1 MQLIRKMDGPTLD
14 TPMFA
19 ILQRKSKH
27 NMNHMRNISVL
38 ATLALCLWLPLSSS
52 AQGHLAGEFIVMF
65 HQQQDASKVA
75 SSHGLEWVK
84 ALSPR
89 ANIHLMQLPNPG
101 TPAQD
106 WAVLRALQ
114 DDRRLKAA
122 QFNHE
127 VQARETLPNDPSLG
141 QQWHHVEPGD
151 HDIDSDLAW
160 DITTGGAASDGSRI
174 VVAVLEGGGSNY
186 NHVDLID
193 NHWVNDAEIPGNGVD
208 DDLNGFVDDYN
219 GWNSGTNTD
228 AIGAGGHGTSVSG
241 MIGAAGDNGNGGVG
255 VNWDVEIMQVDMGN
269 GLSEATVIAAY
280 NYPFEMRALYNES
293 EGARGAFVVATNA
306 SWGID
311 LANPA
316 NYPVWCAYYDDLG
329 AQGILNCG
337 ATANQQYNIDTQGDM
352 PTGCSSPYMVAVTAT
367 DDNDVRTFSGYG
379 ATTIDLGAPGDAVY
393 LPSGSTGYGNTSG
406 TSFASPCVA
415 GAIALVY
422 SAPCPDLMELALSNP
437 QAAADLVLG
446 YILDGT
452 DEVPNLIGETVTGG
466 RLNVHN
472 ALNLALANCG
482 PLECAPDSIYA
493 TAGCVYNPSLDS
505 VVTEIN
511 LGVELSSF
519 LCSTSTVCSWTDADT
534 LAWTCDSLSIN
545 SGDTYTFSGL
555 LPDVN
560 YSYYY
565 TTDSLPLGYA
575 IDVQTPACDTLVSG
589 CTGPT
594 AYNYNALANIDD
606 GSCDF
611 PCIDFTLSFLTDCW
625 PQESGW
631 NLVSADTVVA
641 QVSTG
646 EYTEEQNEYLF
657 EQCLT
662 EGCYELTITDSF
674 GDGLAG
680 TEWTDPCEIDGDYF
694 ATDSSETVL
703 FQMGVANFGDEV
715 SHSFC
720 LPAVVGCTNEEA
732 CNFNPEANTDN
743 GTCEVPGSPCDDG
756 DDMTINDVIGD
767 DCMCS
772 GEQAVAGCT
781 DEEACNYDAAANVDD
796 DSCYFLGSGQ
806 IAGPLFPTAEDTVT
820 YVYNGAQGTNFQWEV
835 VGGEVLEGQGTTEVL
850 VVWGSQAGSGA
861 LYVTESDDTGCA
873 SEVVRTVTILA
884 TTNVAEQVQVAL
896 SLMPN
901 PARESFRIQFTGQP
915 SGIATVTIFD
925 ARGTEVRQSMTEGLV
940 SLSGMSAGRY
950 TVRIA
955 TARGISMLPLVIE

>member
-1 MQLIRKMDGPTLD
+1 
-14 TPMFA
+14 MFA

-89 ANIHLMQLPNPG
+89 ANIHLMELPNPG

-269 GLSEATVIAAY
+269 GLRDATVIAAY

-519 LCSTSTVCSWTDADT
+519 LCSTSTVCSWSDADT

-796 DSCYFLGSGQ
+796 DSCYFLGLGQ
-806 IAGPLFPTAEDTVT
+806 IAGPLFPTAGDTLT

>member
-1 MQLIRKMDGPTLD
+1 MQLVGRKCGPSLD

-19 ILQRKSKH
+19 VLQHELKH
-27 NMNHMRNISVL
+27 NKNNMRNISVL

-65 HQQQDASKVA
+65 HQQQDPSKVA

-89 ANIHLMQLPNPG
+89 ANIHLMELPNPG

-293 EGARGAFVVATNA
+293 EGVRGAFVVATNA

-329 AQGILNCG
+329 GQGILNCG

-437 QAAADLVLG
+437 QAAADLVRG

-631 NLVSADTVVA
+631 NLVSADTVVV

-694 ATDSSETVL
+694 ATDSSGAVL
-703 FQMGVANFGDEV
+703 FQMGVANFGEQV

-756 DDMTINDVIGD
+756 DDMTINDNIGD
-767 DCMCS
+767 DCMCV
-772 GEQAVAGCT
+772 GEAAVAGCT
-781 DEEACNYDAAANVDD
+781 DENACNYDAAANVDD

-806 IAGPLFPTAEDTVT
+806 IAGPLFPTAGDTVT
-820 YVYNGAQGTNFQWEV
+820 YVYNGADGTGFQWEV
-835 VGGEVLEGQGTTEVL
+835 VGGEVFEGQGTTEVL

-861 LYVTESDDTGCA
+861 LYVTESDDTGCEG
-873 SEVVRTVTILA
+873 EVVRTVTILA
-884 TTNVAEQVQVAL
+884 TTDVAEQVQVAL

-901 PARESFRIQFTGQP
+901 PARESFRIEFTDQP
-915 SGIATVTIFD
+915 LGLVKVTIFD
-925 ARGTEVRQSMTEGLV
+925 ARGAEVLQSVTQGLV
-940 SLSGMSAGRY
+940 SLSGMSSGRY

-955 TARGISMLPLVIE
+955 TAQGISTLPLVIE

>member
-1 MQLIRKMDGPTLD
+1 MQLVGRKCGPSLD

-19 ILQRKSKH
+19 VLQHELKH
-27 NMNHMRNISVL
+27 NKNNMRNISVL

-65 HQQQDASKVA
+65 HQQQDPSKVA

-89 ANIHLMQLPNPG
+89 ANIHLMELPNPG

-127 VQARETLPNDPSLG
+127 VQPRETLPNDPSLG

-293 EGARGAFVVATNA
+293 EGVRGAFVVATNA

-329 AQGILNCG
+329 GQGILNCG

-437 QAAADLVLG
+437 QAAADLVRG

-631 NLVSADTVVA
+631 NLVSADTVVV

-694 ATDSSETVL
+694 ATDSSGAVL
-703 FQMGVANFGDEV
+703 FQMGVANFGEQV

-756 DDMTINDVIGD
+756 DDMTINDNIGD
-767 DCMCS
+767 DCMCV
-772 GEQAVAGCT
+772 GEAAVAGCT
-781 DEEACNYDAAANVDD
+781 DENACNYDAAANVDD

-806 IAGPLFPTAEDTVT
+806 IAGPLFPTAGDTVT
-820 YVYNGAQGTNFQWEV
+820 YVYNGADGTGFQWEV
-835 VGGEVLEGQGTTEVL
+835 VGGEVFEGQGTTEVL

-861 LYVTESDDTGCA
+861 LYVTESDDTGCEG
-873 SEVVRTVTILA
+873 EVVRTVTILA
-884 TTNVAEQVQVAL
+884 TTDVAEQVQVAL

-901 PARESFRIQFTGQP
+901 PARESFRIEFTDQP
-915 SGIATVTIFD
+915 LGLVKVTIFD
-925 ARGTEVRQSMTEGLV
+925 ARGAEVLQSVTQGLV
-940 SLSGMSAGRY
+940 SLSGMSSGRY

-955 TARGISMLPLVIE
+955 TAQGISTLPLVIE

>member
-1 MQLIRKMDGPTLD
+1 M
-14 TPMFA
+14 
-19 ILQRKSKH
+19 
-27 NMNHMRNISVL
+27 
-38 ATLALCLWLPLSSS
+38 
-52 AQGHLAGEFIVMF
+52 MF
-65 HQQQDASKVA
+65 HQEQDASKIA
-75 SSHGLEWVK
+75 SSHGLEWVE

-101 TPAQD
+101 TSAQD

-127 VQARETLPNDPSLG
+127 VQPRETLPNDPSLG
-141 QQWHHVEPGD
+141 QQWHHVESGD

-311 LANPA
+311 LADPA

-437 QAAADLVLG
+437 QAAADLVRG

-594 AYNYNALANIDD
+594 AYNYDALANIDD

-694 ATDSSETVL
+694 ATDSSGTVL
-703 FQMGVANFGDEV
+703 FQMGVANFGEEQ
-715 SHSFC
+715 SHFFC

-772 GEQAVAGCT
+772 GEPAVAGCT

-796 DSCYFLGSGQ
+796 GSCYFLGSGQ
-806 IAGPLFPTAEDTVT
+806 IAGPLFPTAGDTLT

-861 LYVTESDDTGCA
+861 LYVTESDNTGCA

-884 TTNVAEQVQVAL
+884 TTDVAEQVQVAL

-901 PARESFRIQFTGQP
+901 PARDSFRIEFTDQP
-915 SGIATVTIFD
+915 SGFATVTIFD
-925 ARGTEVRQSMTEGLV
+925 ARGSEVRQSMTEGLV

>member
-1 MQLIRKMDGPTLD
+1 
-14 TPMFA
+14 
-19 ILQRKSKH
+19 
-27 NMNHMRNISVL
+27 MNHMRNISIL

-65 HQQQDASKVA
+65 HQEQDASKIA
-75 SSHGLEWVK
+75 SSHGLEWVE

-101 TPAQD
+101 TSAQD

-127 VQARETLPNDPSLG
+127 VQPRETLPNDPSLG
-141 QQWHHVEPGD
+141 QQWHHVESGD

-311 LANPA
+311 LADPA

-437 QAAADLVLG
+437 QAAADLVRG

-594 AYNYNALANIDD
+594 AYNYDALANIDD

-694 ATDSSETVL
+694 ATDSSGTVL
-703 FQMGVANFGDEV
+703 FQMGVANFGEEQ
-715 SHSFC
+715 SHFFC

-772 GEQAVAGCT
+772 GEPAVAGCT

-796 DSCYFLGSGQ
+796 GSCYFLGSGQ
-806 IAGPLFPTAEDTVT
+806 IAGPLFPTAGDTLT

-861 LYVTESDDTGCA
+861 LYVTESDNTGCA

-884 TTNVAEQVQVAL
+884 TTDVAEQVQVAL

-901 PARESFRIQFTGQP
+901 PARDSFRIEFTDQP
-915 SGIATVTIFD
+915 SGFATVTIFD
-925 ARGTEVRQSMTEGLV
+925 ARGSEVRQSMTEGLV

>member
-89 ANIHLMQLPNPG
+89 ANIHLMELPNPG

-193 NHWVNDAEIPGNGVD
+193 NHWVNEAEIPGNGVD

-269 GLSEATVIAAY
+269 GLSDATVIAAY

-311 LANPA
+311 LADPA

-606 GSCDF
+606 GSCNF

-806 IAGPLFPTAEDTVT
+806 IAGPLFPTAGDTLT

>member
-1 MQLIRKMDGPTLD
+1 
-14 TPMFA
+14 MFA
-19 ILQRKSKH
+19 VLQHELKH
-27 NMNHMRNISVL
+27 NKNNMRNISVL

-65 HQQQDASKVA
+65 HQQQDPSKVA

-89 ANIHLMQLPNPG
+89 ANIHLMELPNPG

-293 EGARGAFVVATNA
+293 EGVRGAFVVATNA

-329 AQGILNCG
+329 GQGILNCG

-437 QAAADLVLG
+437 QAAADLVRG

-631 NLVSADTVVA
+631 NLVSADTVVV

-694 ATDSSETVL
+694 ATDSSGAVL
-703 FQMGVANFGDEV
+703 FQMGVANFGEQV

-756 DDMTINDVIGD
+756 DDMTINDNIGD
-767 DCMCS
+767 DCMCV
-772 GEQAVAGCT
+772 GEAAVAGCT
-781 DEEACNYDAAANVDD
+781 DENACNYDAAANVDD

-806 IAGPLFPTAEDTVT
+806 IAGPLFPTAGDTVT
-820 YVYNGAQGTNFQWEV
+820 YVYNGADGTGFQWEV
-835 VGGEVLEGQGTTEVL
+835 VGGEVFEGQGTTEVL

-861 LYVTESDDTGCA
+861 LYVTESDDTGCEG
-873 SEVVRTVTILA
+873 EVVRTVTILA
-884 TTNVAEQVQVAL
+884 TTDVAEQVQVAL

-901 PARESFRIQFTGQP
+901 PARESFRIEFTDQP
-915 SGIATVTIFD
+915 LGLVKVTIFD
-925 ARGTEVRQSMTEGLV
+925 ARGAEVLQSVTQGLV
-940 SLSGMSAGRY
+940 SLSGMSSGRY

-955 TARGISMLPLVIE
+955 TAQGISTLPLVIE

>member
-1 MQLIRKMDGPTLD
+1 
-14 TPMFA
+14 MFA

-27 NMNHMRNISVL
+27 NMNHMCNISIL

-65 HQQQDASKVA
+65 HQQQDASKIA
-75 SSHGLEWVK
+75 SSHGLEWVE

-127 VQARETLPNDPSLG
+127 VQPRETLPNDPSLG
-141 QQWHHVEPGD
+141 QQWHHAESGD

-228 AIGAGGHGTSVSG
+228 AIAAGGHGTSVSG

-269 GLSEATVIAAY
+269 GLSDATVIAAY

-293 EGARGAFVVATNA
+293 AGARGAFVVATNA

-329 AQGILNCG
+329 GQGILNCG

-437 QAAADLVLG
+437 QAAADLVRG

-452 DEVPNLIGETVTGG
+452 DEVPNLSGETVTGG

-493 TAGCVYNPSLDS
+493 TIGCVYNPSLDS

-519 LCSTSTVCSWTDADT
+519 LCSTSTVCLSAMSDSSEVA
-534 LAWTCDSLSIN
+534 CDSIAVA
-545 SGDTYTFSGL
+545 SGEMYTFSGL
-555 LPDVN
+555 MPSMTYEL
-560 YSYYY
+560 SY
-565 TTDSLPLGYA
+565 TVDSLSSDAVL
-575 IDVQTPACDTLVSG
+575 IQTLACDTLVPG
-589 CTGPT
+589 C
-594 AYNYNALANIDD
+594 NAPSANNFEPSATIDD

-641 QVSTG
+641 QLSTG
-646 EYTEEQNEYLF
+646 EYTEEQNEYFF

-662 EGCYELTITDSF
+662 EGCYELTVTDSF

-694 ATDSSETVL
+694 ATDSSGTVL
-703 FQMGVANFGDEV
+703 FQMGVANFGEEQ
-715 SHSFC
+715 SHLFC

-756 DDMTINDVIGD
+756 DDMTINDVIGE

-772 GEQAVAGCT
+772 GEPAVSGCT

-796 DSCYFLGSGQ
+796 NSCYFLGSGQ
-806 IAGPLFPTAEDTVT
+806 IAGPLFPNAGDTVT
-820 YVYNGAQGTNFQWEV
+820 YAYNGAQGTNFQWTV

-884 TTNVAEQVQVAL
+884 TTDVAEQVQVVL

-901 PARESFRIQFTGQP
+901 PARESFRIEFADQP

-925 ARGTEVRQSMTEGLV
+925 ARGAEVRQSMTAGQV
-940 SLSGMSAGRY
+940 SLSGMASGRY

>member
-1 MQLIRKMDGPTLD
+1 
-14 TPMFA
+14 MFA

-89 ANIHLMQLPNPG
+89 ANIHLMELPNPG

-269 GLSEATVIAAY
+269 GLSDATVIAAY

-806 IAGPLFPTAEDTVT
+806 IAGPLFPTAGDTLT

-901 PARESFRIQFTGQP
+901 PARESFRIEFTDQP
-915 SGIATVTIFD
+915 SGFATVTIFD
-925 ARGTEVRQSMTEGLV
+925 ARGAEVRQSMTEGLV

>member
-1 MQLIRKMDGPTLD
+1 
-14 TPMFA
+14 MFA

-89 ANIHLMQLPNPG
+89 ANIHLMELPNPG

-269 GLSEATVIAAY
+269 GLSDATVIAAY

-519 LCSTSTVCSWTDADT
+519 LCSTSTVCSWSDADT

-796 DSCYFLGSGQ
+796 DSCYFLGLGQ
-806 IAGPLFPTAEDTVT
+806 IAGPLFPTAGDTLT

>member
-1 MQLIRKMDGPTLD
+1 
-14 TPMFA
+14 MFA

-89 ANIHLMQLPNPG
+89 ANIHLMELPNPG

-269 GLSEATVIAAY
+269 GLSDATVIAAY

-781 DEEACNYDAAANVDD
+781 DEEACNDDAAANVDD
-796 DSCYFLGSGQ
+796 DSCYFLGLGQ
-806 IAGPLFPTAEDTVT
+806 IAGPLFPTAGDTLT

>member
-1 MQLIRKMDGPTLD
+1 
-14 TPMFA
+14 
-19 ILQRKSKH
+19 
-27 NMNHMRNISVL
+27 MNRMRNISTL
-38 ATLALCLWLPLSSS
+38 AILALCLWLPISSS

-65 HQQQDASKVA
+65 HQQQDASKIA
-75 SSHGLEWVK
+75 SSHGLEWVE

-106 WAVLRALQ
+106 WSVLRALQ

-127 VQARETLPNDPSLG
+127 VQPRETLPNDPSLG
-141 QQWHHVEPGD
+141 QQWHHVESGD

-193 NHWVNDAEIPGNGVD
+193 NHWVNDAEIPDNGVD

-311 LANPA
+311 LADPA

-437 QAAADLVLG
+437 QAAADLVRG

-505 VVTEIN
+505 VVTEIT

-575 IDVQTPACDTLVSG
+575 IDVQTPSCDTLVSG
-589 CTGPT
+589 CTSPT
-594 AYNYNALANIDD
+594 AYNYDALANIDD

-694 ATDSSETVL
+694 ATDSSGTVL
-703 FQMGVANFGDEV
+703 FQMGVANFEEEQ
-715 SHSFC
+715 SHLFC
-720 LPAVVGCTNEEA
+720 LPAVVGCTDEEA

-756 DDMTINDVIGD
+756 DDMTINDLIGD
-767 DCMCS
+767 DCMCV
-772 GEQAVAGCT
+772 GEAAVAGCT
-781 DEEACNYDAAANVDD
+781 DENACNYDAAANVDN
-796 DSCYFLGSGQ
+796 DSCYYLGSGQ
-806 IAGPLFPTAEDTVT
+806 IAGPLFPTTGDTVT
-820 YVYNGAQGTNFQWEV
+820 YAYNGADGTGFQWEV
-835 VGGEVLEGQGTTEVL
+835 VGGEVLEGQGTSEVL
-850 VVWGSQAGSGA
+850 VVWGGQAGSGA
-861 LYVTESDDTGCA
+861 LYVTESDDTGCEG
-873 SEVVRTVTILA
+873 EVVRTVTILA
-884 TTNVAEQVQVAL
+884 TTDVAEQVQVAL

-901 PARESFRIQFTGQP
+901 PARESFRIEFTDQP
-915 SGIATVTIFD
+915 LGLVKVTIFD
-925 ARGTEVRQSMTEGLV
+925 ARGSEVFQSMTEGLV
-940 SLSGMSAGRY
+940 SLSGMSSGRY

-955 TARGISMLPLVIE
+955 TARGVSMLPLVIE

>member
-1 MQLIRKMDGPTLD
+1 
-14 TPMFA
+14 MFA

-89 ANIHLMQLPNPG
+89 ANIHLMELPNPG

-269 GLSEATVIAAY
+269 GLSDATVIAAY

-472 ALNLALANCG
+472 ALNLALAKCG

-743 GTCEVPGSPCDDG
+743 GTCEVPGSPCDDD

-806 IAGPLFPTAEDTVT
+806 IAGPLFPTAGDTVT
-820 YVYNGAQGTNFQWEV
+820 YVYNGGDGTGFQWEV
-835 VGGEVLEGQGTTEVL
+835 VGGEVLEGQGTTEVM

-884 TTNVAEQVQVAL
+884 TTDVAEQVQVAL

-901 PARESFRIQFTGQP
+901 PARESFRIEFTDQP
-915 SGIATVTIFD
+915 SGFATVTIFD
-925 ARGTEVRQSMTEGLV
+925 ARGAEVRQSMTEGLV

>member
-1 MQLIRKMDGPTLD
+1 MRSMRTVTASVMTTIDLSSRRGPGTWA
-14 TPMFA
+14 F
-19 ILQRKSKH
+19 S
-27 NMNHMRNISVL
+27 SV

-65 HQQQDASKVA
+65 HQEQDASKIA
-75 SSHGLEWVK
+75 SSHGLEWVE

-89 ANIHLMQLPNPG
+89 ANIHLMQLPSPG

-127 VQARETLPNDPSLG
+127 VQPRETLPNDPSLG
-141 QQWHHVEPGD
+141 QQWHHVESGD

-160 DITTGGAASDGSRI
+160 DITTGGAASNGSRI

-241 MIGAAGDNGNGGVG
+241 MIGATGDNGNGGVG

-280 NYPFEMRALYNES
+280 NYPFEMRALYNAS

-311 LANPA
+311 LADPA

-437 QAAADLVLG
+437 QAAADLVRG

-472 ALNLALANCG
+472 ALSLALANCG

-493 TAGCVYNPSLDS
+493 TTGCVYNPSLDS

-519 LCSTSTVCSWTDADT
+519 LCSTSEVCLSAMSDSSEA
-534 LAWTCDSLSIN
+534 ACDSIALAP
-545 SGDTYTFSGL
+545 GDIYTFSGL
-555 LPDVN
+555 MPSVTYEL
-560 YSYYY
+560 SY
-565 TTDSLPLGYA
+565 TVDSLSSDAVL
-575 IDVQTPACDTLVSG
+575 IQTLACDTLVPG
-589 CTGPT
+589 C
-594 AYNYNALANIDD
+594 NAPSANNFDPSATIDD

-694 ATDSSETVL
+694 ATDSSGAVL
-703 FQMGVANFGDEV
+703 FQMGVANFGEQV

-772 GEQAVAGCT
+772 GEPAVAGCT
-781 DEEACNYDAAANVDD
+781 DEEACNYDEAANVDD

-806 IAGPLFPTAEDTVT
+806 IAGPLFPTAGDTVT
-820 YVYNGAQGTNFQWEV
+820 YAYNGAQGTNFQWEV

-884 TTNVAEQVQVAL
+884 TTDVVEQMQVAL

-901 PARESFRIQFTGQP
+901 PARESFRIEFTDQP
-915 SGIATVTIFD
+915 SGLATVTIFD
-925 ARGTEVRQSMTEGLV
+925 ARGAEVRQSMTEGLV

-955 TARGISMLPLVIE
+955 TARGISMLPLVIQ